1 MRIVITG
8 GFGFLGRQVTSSL
21 LETRTFRGAP
31 IDRLVL
37 ADRIVPSEPQPAA
50 DPLVQIVQGDLAD
63 RLGEVF
69 AEPVDVLIH
78 LAAAVS
84 AECEADFDLGMDAN
98 LDTTRALLEAT
109 RAQSAAGGPTPRLVF
124 SSSVAVY
131 GPDPALPLPPVVS
144 ESTLPTPRSSYGI
157 QKLVCEQLI
166 ADYTRRG
173 FVDGRVARLVTVSV
187 RPGKPNAAASGFLSG
202 IIREPLAGRPAI
214 CPVRRDLRVAL
225 ASPRRTVEAIL
236 RIAEVERGAERGRL
250 DGGLPVNLPALT
262 VSVADMLATLRQV
275 AGDAVADLVTITPD
289 PAVEAIVGSWPSAFD
304 NTRAAAL
311 GLAPDPSFTSVVQDY
326 LTDHPDAVLAELTRA
341 TDGTAG
347 PGSAD

>member
-8 GFGFLGRQVTSSL
+8 GFGFLGRQLTGTL
-21 LETRTFRGAP
+21 LRTRTFRGAP

-37 ADRIVPSEPQPAA
+37 ADRFVPAESRSAS
-50 DPLVQIVQGDLAD
+50 DPLVEIVQGDLSD
-63 RLGEVF
+63 RLDEVF

-84 AECEADFDLGMDAN
+84 AECEADFDLGMSAN
-98 LDTTRALLEAT
+98 LDTTRALLEAA
-109 RAQSAAGGPTPRLVF
+109 RAQSAAGGPTPRVVF

-131 GPDPALPLPPVVS
+131 GSDPALPLPSVVS

-157 QKLVCEQLI
+157 QKLVCEQLV

-173 FVDGRVARLVTVSV
+173 FVDGRVARLMTVSV

-202 IIREPLAGRPAI
+202 IIREPLAGLPAI
-214 CPVRRDLRVAL
+214 CPVRPDLRVAL

-236 RIAEVERGAERGRL
+236 RIAEVECGTGPGRL
-250 DGGLPVNLPALT
+250 DGRLPVNLPALT
-262 VSVADMLATLRQV
+262 VSVAEMLATLRQV

-289 PAVEAIVGSWPSAFD
+289 PDIEAIVGSWPSVFD

-311 GLAPDPSFTSVVQDY
+311 GLEPDPGFASVVRDY
-326 LTDHPDAVLAELTRA
+326 VTDHPEAVLAGPALA
-341 TDGTAG
+341 AG
-347 PGSAD
+347 QPDPGL